1 MRMFLAFLAL
11 SAFVFADDTAKPK
24 KVEPVSDEEAKEAI
38 AAFDKEM
45 KAKEIE
51 VLQNAVYNL
60 HDVPHPL
67 VLKKLEKTLK
77 HKDPRVRGVVALAIA
92 GQAHDVEAAGKLL
105 MKTYKK
111 DFKSEEVVTSV
122 LQGLTELGYLGY
134 WPTLKPAMK
143 DKRNAIVIATL
154 DTLGTNKDWRSIPT
168 LLEAYHVAMPKKVKW
183 STGTVTVDTGAD
195 TATEQKL
202 AKEKFNAKYGQGG
215 SKEKAKAKAKAR
227 SQDLRNFSEPLR
239 KTVKKITGEDF
250 DNAWDFEDW
259 YVANYI
265 KVWRKIAEM
274 SGKDPAAA
282 ERKARGELPALKK
295 KIEEHR
301 KKIEEK
307 LAKEREDAAKE
318 KK

>member
-1 MRMFLAFLAL
+1 MRMFLAFLAF
-11 SAFVFADDTAKPK
+11 SALVVADDKAKSTK
-24 KVEPVSDEEAKEAI
+24 LDPVSDEEAKEAI

-51 VLQNAVYNL
+51 VKQNAVYNL

-67 VLKKLEKTLK
+67 VLKRLAKTLK
-77 HKDPRVRGVVALAIA
+77 HKDPRVRSVVALAIA
-92 GQAHDVEAAGKLL
+92 GQRHDIEGAGALL
-105 MKTYKK
+105 MKTYEK

-154 DTLGTNKDWRSIPT
+154 ETLGTNKDWRSLPT
-168 LLEAYHVAMPKKVKW
+168 LLDAYHVAMPKKVSW
-183 STGTVTVDTGAD
+183 STGTVNVDTGAAGD
-195 TATEQKL
+195 ADQK
-202 AKEKFNAKYGQGG
+202 AAEAKFNAKYGSGG
-215 SKEKAKAKAKAR
+215 SKAKAKAKAKAR
-227 SQDLRNFSEPLR
+227 GQDLRNFSEPLR

-259 YVANYI
+259 YVTNYI

-274 SGKDPAAA
+274 SGKDPDAA
-282 ERKARGELPALKK
+282 ERKAKGELPALKK

-301 KKIEEK
+301 KKVEEK
-307 LAKEREDAAKE
+307 LAKDREKAE
-318 KK
+318 KKK